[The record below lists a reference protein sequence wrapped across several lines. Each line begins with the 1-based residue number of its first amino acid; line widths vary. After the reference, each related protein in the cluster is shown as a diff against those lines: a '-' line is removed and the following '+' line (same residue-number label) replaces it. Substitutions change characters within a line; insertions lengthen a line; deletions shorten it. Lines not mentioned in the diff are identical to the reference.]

1 MPNNNSNRKTGTTR
15 PDPSGASTTYPVVN
29 YPNNMP
35 GVTPSTKGGRKT
47 RKAKMKQR
55 RQRNKRTRRVNVRQR
70 GGELTL
76 TGMTNNQ
83 RGFVHAA
90 VERTEEKKG
99 CLPPPGWFSTWSRTR
114 GEIYYEPLDG
124 SSPSRWDN
132 PAGSCT
138 PAVLPPVG
146 WRLVNVDGNEV
157 YYENPVTK
165 EKMAN
170 L

>member
-1 MPNNNSNRKTGTTR
+1 MPNNTNRKTATTI
-15 PDPSGASTTYPVVN
+15 PDSSGASTTYPVVN

-55 RQRNKRTRRVNVRQR
+55 RQRNRRTRGTVRQR
-70 GGELTL
+70 GGEITL
-76 TGMTNNQ
+76 TERNNNR

-90 VERTEEKKG
+90 IERTEEKKG

-114 GEIYYEPLDG
+114 GEIYYEPING
-124 SSPSRWDN
+124 GPSRWDN
-132 PAGSCT
+132 PAETCT
-138 PAVLPPVG
+138 PAALPPVG

>member
-1 MPNNNSNRKTGTTR
+1 MPNNSNRKTGTTE

-76 TGMTNNQ
+76 TGKTNNQ